1 MMRKQ
6 EKVIMWPAYFDS
18 SRSRSEGRRVP
29 KNLAV
34 TIPRILEVKEAA
46 EKAGLKCELV
56 PEVGYSKNPW
66 LKTGM
71 VLVEKKGSKT
81 QTMVIIGKQLLEI
94 RSAIK
99 VAGS

>member
-1 MMRKQ
+1 MRKQ
-6 EKVIMWPAYFDS
+6 DKVIMWPAYFDS
-18 SRSRSEGRRVP
+18 TRSRSGGRRVP

-34 TIPRILEVKEAA
+34 TIPRIVEVKEAT

-66 LKTGM
+66 SKTGM

-81 QTMVIIGKQLLEI
+81 QTIMIIGKQLFEM
-94 RSAIK
+94 RSVLK
-99 VAGS
+99 VEGN